1 MKMANLGEK
10 RSRVGCAALWQKMMA
25 TRDHGLSAIL
35 LPVLIGFVTWASAV
49 NAETPPAAAPDF
61 TLEEAVSLAVR
72 DNANLQRMHA
82 QWEAM
87 QERPAQVGALSNP
100 MFSYSGMDMA
110 SGGSWP
116 NTDEKYY
123 RVQQELPWFGKRG
136 LRKGIALQDAEI
148 MRLEWVT
155 MSRDVVMQVKESYF
169 DLVAVREII
178 ALLREEETVIQR
190 IATVAETQYAT
201 GARTQVDVL
210 TAQTE
215 RTLLKRRLLD
225 FQAQENTLQT
235 KLNSLLNRKPDSP
248 FGVSPPPLSD
258 GGLNSTVETLL
269 ALAATNRPE
278 VLATQA
284 QVERYELERKLMA
297 RESVPDYKLG
307 VEYRD
312 MGADNDMV
320 MFSIGVD
327 LPIWRAKTRAGVR
340 EAEKMRESSQ
350 AARENAEQISA
361 LEVQDAFFKL
371 QTARR
376 TLDLYRTELIPQA
389 KARFNASEGGY
400 RAGKIEFMDLL
411 ESERALLEAKMMSAM
426 AEATVG
432 MQAARLERA
441 VGIDLASGSFG
452 GEEK

>member
-1 MKMANLGEK
+1 MKMPGLREK
-10 RSRVGCAALWQKMMA
+10 KSRVGGAAFWQKMMG
-25 TRDHGLSAIL
+25 TRPHGLSAIL
-35 LPVLIGFVTWASAV
+35 LPVWIGFVMWASAV

-72 DNANLQRMHA
+72 DNANLQRMRS

-87 QERPAQVGALSNP
+87 QERPAQAGALNNP
-100 MFSYSGMDMA
+100 MFYYGGMDMA
-110 SGGSWP
+110 SGGTWP

-123 RVQQELPWFGKRG
+123 MVQQDLPWFGKRG
-136 LRKGIALQDAEI
+136 LRKGIAIQDAEI
-148 MRLEWVT
+148 MRLEWVAMT
-155 MSRDVVMQVKESYF
+155 RDVVMQVKESYF
-169 DLVAVREII
+169 DLVAVREVISI
-178 ALLREEETVIQR
+178 LREEDAVMQR

-201 GARTQVDVL
+201 GERTQVDVL

-215 RTLLKRRLLD
+215 RTLLKQRLLD

-235 KLNSLLNRKPDSP
+235 KLNTLLNRKADRP
-248 FGVSPPPLSD
+248 FGVRPPPLSEI
-258 GGLNSTVETLL
+258 GLNGTVETLL

-312 MGADNDMV
+312 MGADDDMV

-350 AARENAEQISA
+350 AAHANAEQISA
-361 LEVQDAFFKL
+361 LEVQDASFKL

-400 RAGKIEFMDLL
+400 RAGKVEFMDLL
-411 ESERALLEAKMMSAM
+411 ESERALLEAKMMAAM

-441 VGIDLASGSFG
+441 VGIDLGSGSFG
-452 GEEK
+452 EDIQ

>member
-1 MKMANLGEK
+1 MKMAGLREK
-10 RSRVGCAALWQKMMA
+10 RNRGGGAAFWQKTMG
-25 TRDHGLSAIL
+25 TRTHNWSAVL
-35 LPVLIGFVTWASAV
+35 VPVLIGFVTWASAV

-72 DNANLQRMHA
+72 DNANLQRMRA

-87 QERPAQVGALSNP
+87 QERPAQVGALNNP
-100 MFSYSGMDMA
+100 MFYYGGMDMA
-110 SGGSWP
+110 SGGTWP

-123 RVQQELPWFGKRG
+123 MVQQDLPWFGKRG
-136 LRKGIALQDAEI
+136 LRKGIAIQDAEI

-155 MSRDVVMQVKESYF
+155 MTRDVVMQVKENYF
-169 DLVAVREII
+169 DLVAVRAVISI
-178 ALLREEETVIQR
+178 LREEDAVIQR

-201 GARTQVDVL
+201 GERTQVDVL
-210 TAQTE
+210 SAQTE
-215 RTLLKRRLLD
+215 LTRLKQRLLD

-235 KLNSLLNRKPDSP
+235 KLNTLLNRKADSP

-258 GGLNSTVETLL
+258 VGLNGTVETLL

-312 MGADNDMV
+312 MGADDDMV

-327 LPIWRAKTRAGVR
+327 LPIWQAKTRAGVR

-350 AARENAEQISA
+350 AARENAELISA
-361 LEVQDAFFKL
+361 LEVQDASFKL

-389 KARFNASEGGY
+389 KARFIASEGGY
-400 RAGKIEFMDLL
+400 RAGKVEFMDLL
-411 ESERALLEAKMMSAM
+411 ESERALLEAKIMAAM

-441 VGIDLASGSFG
+441 VGIDLGSGSFG
-452 GEEK
+452 EEAK

>member
-1 MKMANLGEK
+1 M
-10 RSRVGCAALWQKMMA
+10 
-25 TRDHGLSAIL
+25 RDDGRARPHGLSAIL
-35 LPVLIGFVTWASAV
+35 LPVVIGFVIWASPG

-72 DNANLQRMHA
+72 DNANLQRMRS

-87 QERPAQVGALSNP
+87 QERPAQAGALNDP
-100 MFSYSGMDMA
+100 MFSYSGMDLA
-110 SGGSWP
+110 SGGTWP

-123 RVQQELPWFGKRG
+123 MVEQELPWFGKRG
-136 LRKGIALQDAEI
+136 LRKGIAIQDAEI

-155 MSRDVVMQVKESYF
+155 MTRDVVMQVKEGYF
-169 DLVAVREII
+169 DLVAVREVISM
-178 ALLREEETVIQR
+178 LREEDAVIQR

-201 GARTQVDVL
+201 GERTQVDVL

-215 RTLLKRRLLD
+215 RTRLKQRLLD

-235 KLNSLLNRKPDSP
+235 KLNTLLNRRTDRP
-248 FGVSPPPLSD
+248 FGVRPPPLSD
-258 GGLNSTVETLL
+258 VGLNGTTESLL
-269 ALAATNRPE
+269 ALAVTNRPE

-284 QVERYELERKLMA
+284 QVERYELERQLMA

-312 MGADNDMV
+312 MGAGDDMV

-327 LPIWRAKTRAGVR
+327 LPIWRAKTRAGVQ

-361 LEVQDAFFKL
+361 LEVQDASFKL

-376 TLDLYRTELIPQA
+376 TLELYRTELIPQA

-400 RAGKIEFMDLL
+400 RAGKVEFMDLL
-411 ESERALLEAKMMSAM
+411 ESERALLEAKMMATL

-432 MQAARLERA
+432 RQAARLERA
-441 VGIDLASGSFG
+441 VGMDLGSGAFG
-452 GEEK
+452 GDVK